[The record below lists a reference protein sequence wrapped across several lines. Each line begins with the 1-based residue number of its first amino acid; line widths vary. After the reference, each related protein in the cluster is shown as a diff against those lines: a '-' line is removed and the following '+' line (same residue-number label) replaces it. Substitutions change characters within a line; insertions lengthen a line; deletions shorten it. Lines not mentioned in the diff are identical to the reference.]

1 MIIYRGV
8 YQLVRL
14 PHLGCGG
21 WGIVLLHP
29 EVIDVKLLA
38 RSNHCTIERLTKCLT
53 SSLKSSSI
61 SIGRMGGLGPSG
73 WGFESLLLD

>member
-1 MIIYRGV
+1 MFLSSSTVIGN
-8 YQLVRL
+8 QPELESG
-14 PHLGCGG
+14 P
-21 WGIVLLHP
+21 WGFESLLL